1 MKQLK
6 LQGLL
11 LTATIL
17 FSINTLTS
25 QTAEEI
31 IDGYLEVIGGV
42 EAIQNV
48 EGVIINAS
56 ANQGGLELPIEIVSS
71 KNRSS
76 LTISIQGQEL
86 KDGVFDGEVLWSSG
100 FPDFKPVKSDEED
113 VINFKNEI
121 QEFPDVF
128 VTYKDL
134 GYTAEFDGTDD
145 FEGTEV
151 YKIKM
156 TKTPYLID
164 GEENPNIDYY
174 LFDMDNYV
182 LLAVWSEMLE
192 GPGKGAV
199 IQQSFSDYQE
209 VEGVYYPFSLTFGA
223 KGQPGGQTFVVQ
235 SMEINPELDD
245 SDFKFPEEESQE

>member
-1 MKQLK
+1 MKQFK

-76 LTISIQGQEL
+76 ITISIQGQEL

-156 TKTPYLID
+156 TKTPYLIVGKEPFD
-164 GEENPNIDYY
+164 SLHFILTKSNSKLTVGLEGAGATVIDILVVA
-174 LFDMDNYV
+174 LFDDGLPSV
-182 LLAVWSEMLE
+182 
-192 GPGKGAV
+192 GKDGSA
-199 IQQSFSDYQE
+199 
-209 VEGVYYPFSLTFGA
+209 
-223 KGQPGGQTFVVQ
+223 
-235 SMEINPELDD
+235 
-245 SDFKFPEEESQE
+245 

>member
-1 MKQLK
+1 MKQFK

-17 FSINTLTS
+17 FSTNTLTS

-76 LTISIQGQEL
+76 ITISIQGQEL

-100 FPDFKPVKSDEED
+100 FPDFKPVKSDQED
-113 VINFKNEI
+113 VINFKNE
-121 QEFPDVF
+121 
-128 VTYKDL
+128 T
-134 GYTAEFDGTDD
+134 DGIERCN
-145 FEGTEV
+145 F
-151 YKIKM
+151 KK
-156 TKTPYLID
+156 KT
-164 GEENPNIDYY
+164 
-174 LFDMDNYV
+174 
-182 LLAVWSEMLE
+182 S
-192 GPGKGAV
+192 
-199 IQQSFSDYQE
+199 
-209 VEGVYYPFSLTFGA
+209 
-223 KGQPGGQTFVVQ
+223 
-235 SMEINPELDD
+235 
-245 SDFKFPEEESQE
+245 

>member
-11 LTATIL
+11 LTTIML
-17 FSINTLTS
+17 LSINTLSS

-31 IDGYLEVIGGV
+31 INGYIEVIGGA

-48 EGVIINAS
+48 EGVIISAS

-76 LTISIQGQEL
+76 ITISIQGQEL

-134 GYTAEFDGTDD
+134 GYTLDLRER
-145 FEGTEV
+145 
-151 YKIKM
+151 KILRERKYI
-156 TKTPYLID
+156 KLR
-164 GEENPNIDYY
+164 
-174 LFDMDNYV
+174 
-182 LLAVWSEMLE
+182 
-192 GPGKGAV
+192 
-199 IQQSFSDYQE
+199 
-209 VEGVYYPFSLTFGA
+209 
-223 KGQPGGQTFVVQ
+223 
-235 SMEINPELDD
+235 
-245 SDFKFPEEESQE
+245 

>member
-1 MKQLK
+1 MKQFK

-76 LTISIQGQEL
+76 ITISIQGQEL
-86 KDGVFDGEVLWSSG
+86 KDGVFEVA
-100 FPDFKPVKSDEED
+100 
-113 VINFKNEI
+113 
-121 QEFPDVF
+121 VF
-128 VTYKDL
+128 
-134 GYTAEFDGTDD
+134 
-145 FEGTEV
+145 
-151 YKIKM
+151 
-156 TKTPYLID
+156 
-164 GEENPNIDYY
+164 
-174 LFDMDNYV
+174 
-182 LLAVWSEMLE
+182 W
-192 GPGKGAV
+192 
-199 IQQSFSDYQE
+199 
-209 VEGVYYPFSLTFGA
+209 
-223 KGQPGGQTFVVQ
+223 
-235 SMEINPELDD
+235 
-245 SDFKFPEEESQE
+245 